1 MFRNIGRFLK
11 DRSECLQRKKNITE
25 EEKQLRRMTRSE
37 LLELLLAQTKRTEE
51 LEKELAERD
60 SALTDR
66 SINIE
71 NAGSIAEAALKLNGV
86 FEAAEE
92 SARQYVDNIRT
103 LSERQ
108 KSILDDAE
116 KAAEKRAAEII
127 EKAETEAE
135 NKMKAADEYC
145 LKVLKK
151 LEQLNAI
158 KNNLKKK

>member
-1 MFRNIGRFLK
+1 M
-11 DRSECLQRKKNITE
+11 QRKKNITE
-25 EEKQLRRMTRSE
+25 GEKPLRRMTRSE
-37 LLELLLAQTKRTEE
+37 LLELLLDQTKRVEE

-60 SALTDR
+60 SALIDR

-92 SARQYVDNIRT
+92 SARQYVENIRT

-108 KSILDDAE
+108 KIMLDNAE
-116 KAAEKRAAEII
+116 KAAKERAAEII
-127 EKAETEAE
+127 EKAKTEAE

-158 KNNLKKK
+158 KNNLRKK